1 MSLAEEGCFPRPR
14 PLLYAGVPSLVQ
26 LGASSGRIAAL
37 LAGELSAQRT
47 ASLTVVFHW
56 GVDLFGQKP
65 RFGMTWLSPGGSGSC
80 PFSSSPD
87 AQAPNSSPLSSK
99 WESGV
104 GRAQGTETQLPGW
117 QSLQRRV
124 PSALAKL
131 PRASGIMTQ
140 VWALN
145 SLGITNEG
153 VLTSVDFVESVGRPF
168 VSPQE

>member
-1 MSLAEEGCFPRPR
+1 MLPSASAPAVCWG
-14 PLLYAGVPSLVQ
+14 PLLSPAGRFLWPDRGTPGRRALCPENCQLDCCFSL
-26 LGASSGRIAAL
+26 GR
-37 LAGELSAQRT
+37 
-47 ASLTVVFHW
+47 
-56 GVDLFGQKP
+56 DLFGQKP
-65 RFGMTWLSPGGSGSC
+65 RFGMTWLSPDGSGSC

-153 VLTSVDFVESVGRPF
+153 VLTSVDFVESVGLPF